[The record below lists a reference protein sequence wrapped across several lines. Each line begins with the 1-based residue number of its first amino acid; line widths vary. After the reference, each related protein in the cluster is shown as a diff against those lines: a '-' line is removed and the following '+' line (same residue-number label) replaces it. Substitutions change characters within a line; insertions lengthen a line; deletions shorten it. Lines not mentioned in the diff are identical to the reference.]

1 MRRHLNR
8 GDKIALKKNNISK
21 EFEIEAIIGEGSFN
35 ICYSAWCENR
45 YGRLK
50 EFYPDANMLVRGE
63 NNLLMLLNKTVEFRL
78 KKMCRDY
85 IGSFELFE
93 NARNKNL
100 LLNNFLP
107 TQEIFYGGES
117 VYIWYPND
125 KCGVN
130 FEDYIKVVRATPQK
144 SSPNTLFNIIQ
155 SITHLTECIIVLHKM
170 GLIHLDIKPSNFL
183 ITYTKEN
190 ELNPKNI
197 SLFDLNSICNL
208 NQMPADFSVIATE
221 AFSAPELKRGKVSN
235 RCDIFSIGSCLFYA
249 TIIDKSNPEGVYR
262 ERLFA
267 VINQLV
273 AQSELVENE
282 NILFKSLLA
291 KILKKCL
298 APSPRN
304 RYTNCEELLEDLRKL
319 LALLMPSLA
328 SNTLKDLNKKIVLTD
343 ADEAT
348 QSPTIILQNLLY
360 NVPLPL
366 SSKKINIAVIGGG
379 TFSQRFIDLSLQATQ
394 VPYLDDTGNFS
405 EREICIKAF
414 SLDSEL
420 DSEVYLNFRPA
431 LKTFVNVN
439 GSLNKESYAQLDF
452 LSVSSFSENEEIINY
467 IVNDIISRC
476 GGKVDYVFIAL
487 GNDTLNKSV
496 ARNFNKIVHCPV
508 NFVVHDEN
516 FADKNFP
523 VNLNPVYITA
533 KITPDKINPRL
544 ENSALNTHIV
554 WRGSGL
560 SVDENVRK
568 EYLSRYN
575 HEASLNF
582 ALSIKYKMCSIGIDE
597 TSAEDFA
604 KKISDEKI
612 LTTLAYYEHRR
623 WVLNMISTGWQPPLT
638 PTGRL
643 DYAHCVTMLRHHGKP
658 QDEERFLHHCL
669 VRSKLET
676 DSDLDDLDKMS
687 LELHR
692 AVEKE
697 ATDFKT
703 SRPLADLKII
713 RDIIGDN
720 KATKMFEFRLNQIL
734 EGNVNHSRNFK
745 SYVNEFRS
753 SLEHLPT
760 SVKETTLERLEH
772 LQRNF
777 ILIAQANLHIDY
789 KQYDF
794 ELVKKIPFILTYTPP
809 HLALGWSTENNF
821 RNVSSATLLN
831 PKEITFFHYFDES
844 RLDILAE
851 KIDAVKNYFYT
862 RKIHASLNFI
872 VAVHEENTL
881 ERLKQTFKEH
891 KISICSTKICR
902 DYSEAVD
909 FFTATLD
916 EIKPNIF
923 DGSTAVFPNYFQS
936 MFTQKIFTRFPY
948 FEFNSFTKQ
957 FNICHNC
964 DWVRFI
970 VDKSS
975 LHINEI
981 LALEELQLLS
991 ADNLF
996 YDYAD
1001 CQSKL
1006 WDIYSQNR
1014 TAFNW
1019 LVEILGRYGDNLK
1032 NFPSVKFTKIPC
1044 SCVSLHYFLPVY
1056 AKDGVELLLKTLTEV
1071 ELVKSFSIKS
1081 ASDFLDV
1088 EISTTWQIELQLN
1101 ELFGK
1106 VADLID
1112 PTLLKFRQDGDS
1124 IALFLSNL
1132 KVKSLALPDNAAI
1145 IKILKRLA
1153 KEHFILNLNFRKNR
1167 VNFEYASKSL
1177 KRILTTSA
1185 AILKCH
1191 IYFELLKIGHFDEVV
1206 ANVEFTRNDT
1216 LTMKSKLDFVLIK
1229 DFLSIVVGVYTE
1241 KMSTETLLKFNNSAK
1256 EFSFSSKKIFIADEE
1271 KLPEDCFNQAKN
1283 LDIALIHRP
1292 DDIVETFK
1300 KLSKERS

>member
-8 GDKIALKKNNISK
+8 GDKIVLEKDNISK
-21 EFEIEAIIGEGSFN
+21 EFEIEAVIGEGSFN

-63 NNLLMLLNKTVEFRL
+63 NNLLMLLNKTAELRL

-85 IGSFELFE
+85 IGSFELLE

-117 VYIWYPND
+117 VYIWTPND

-130 FEDYIKVVRATPQK
+130 FADYLKVVRATPQK
-144 SSPNTLFNIIQ
+144 SPPNTLFNVIQ
-155 SITHLTECIIVLHKM
+155 SINHLTECIIVLHKM

-208 NQMPADFSVIATE
+208 NQISADFSVIATE
-221 AFSAPELKRGKVSN
+221 AFSAPELKRGKISN

-249 TIIDKSNPEGVYR
+249 TVIDKNNSEGVYR

-282 NILFKSLLA
+282 NVLFKSLLA

-304 RYTNCEELLEDLRKL
+304 RYANCEELLEDLHKL

-328 SNTLKDLNKKIVLTD
+328 SNTLKALNKKIVLTD
-343 ADEAT
+343 ADEAI

-360 NVPLPL
+360 NAPLPL

-379 TFSQRFIDLSLQATQ
+379 TFSQRFIDLALQAAQ
-394 VPYLDDTGNFS
+394 VPYIDDTGNFS

-467 IVNDIISRC
+467 IIDDIISRC

-487 GNDTLNKSV
+487 GNDNLNKSV
-496 ARNFNKIVHCPV
+496 AQNFNKIVHCPV

-516 FADKNFP
+516 FADETFP
-523 VNLNPVYITA
+523 MNLNPVYITT

-544 ENSALNTHIV
+544 EQLAFNTHLV
-554 WRGSGL
+554 WRGGNLGINDS
-560 SVDENVRK
+560 VRK

-575 HEASLNF
+575 HEASLDF

-597 TSAEDFA
+597 TAAEDFA
-604 KKISDEKI
+604 EKISDEKI

-623 WVLNMISTGWQPPLT
+623 WVLNMVSTGWQPPLT
-638 PTGRL
+638 PAGRL

-658 QDEERFLHHCL
+658 QDEEHFLHHCI

-713 RDIIGDN
+713 RDIIDDN
-720 KATKMFEFRLNQIL
+720 KAIKMFEFRLNQIL
-734 EGNVNHSRNFK
+734 AGNVNHSRNFK

-760 SVKETTLERLEH
+760 SVKEITLERLEH

-777 ILIAQANLHIDY
+777 ILVAQANLHIDY

-809 HLALGWSTENNF
+809 HLALGWSMENNF

-831 PKEITFFHYFDES
+831 PKEITFLHYFDES
-844 RLDILAE
+844 RLDILSE
-851 KIDAVKNYFYT
+851 KIDAVKNFFYT
-862 RKIHASLNFI
+862 RKIHITLNFI
-872 VAVHEENTL
+872 VAVNEKKSL
-881 ERLKQTFKEH
+881 ERLKQTFKKH
-891 KISICSTKICR
+891 KINIYATQICR
-902 DYSEAVD
+902 DYSEAID
-909 FFTATLD
+909 FFTATLE
-916 EIKPNIF
+916 EIKPNLF
-923 DGSTAVFPNYFQS
+923 DGSTPVFPNQYFQS
-936 MFTQKIFTRFPY
+936 VLTQKIFAQIPY
-948 FEFNSFTKQ
+948 FEFDYFTKK

-964 DWVRFI
+964 DWLKFI
-970 VDKSS
+970 ENKSS
-975 LHINEI
+975 LNFNEI

-996 YDYAD
+996 YDCAD

-1006 WDIYSQNR
+1006 WDIYTQNR
-1014 TAFNW
+1014 TAFNC
-1019 LVEILGRYGDNLK
+1019 LIELLRCYDNNLK
-1032 NFPSVKFTKIPC
+1032 NFPFVKFAQIPC
-1044 SCVSLHYFLPVY
+1044 SCVSLHYFPPTY
-1056 AKDGVELLLKTLTEV
+1056 AKDGVEFLLKTLTDF
-1071 ELVKSFSIKS
+1071 ELVNSFSIKS
-1081 ASDFLDV
+1081 ANDSLDV
-1088 EISTTWQIELQLN
+1088 EISTTWQIESQLN

-1106 VADLID
+1106 IADLID
-1112 PTLLKFRQDGDS
+1112 PTSLKFRQDRDY
-1124 IALFLSNL
+1124 ITLFLSNL
-1132 KVKSLALPDNAAI
+1132 KVKSLALPDNAEI

-1153 KEHFILNLNFRKNR
+1153 KEHFILNLKFRKNR
-1167 VNFEYASKSL
+1167 VHFEYSSKSL

-1191 IYFELLKIGHFDEVV
+1191 IYFELLGNGNFDEILV
-1206 ANVEFTRNDT
+1206 NVEFAHNTTPNE
-1216 LTMKSKLDFVLIK
+1216 KNKLDFVLIK
-1229 DFLSIVVGVYTE
+1229 DFFSMVVGVCLE
-1241 KMSTETLLKFNNSAK
+1241 KMSSETLLNFNNSAK
-1256 EFSFSSKKIFIADEE
+1256 ELGFSSKKIFIADEE
-1271 KLPEDCFNQAKN
+1271 NLPKDYFEQAKH
-1283 LDIALIHRP
+1283 LDIALINRP
-1292 DDIVETFK
+1292 VDIVETLRM
-1300 KLSKERS
+1300 LS